1 MTYTELKNKIDE
13 LIQQAEAHG
22 ALTREQLNTLHH
34 KFRLEWNYNSNSM
47 EGNTLTVAE
56 TRSVMIG
63 NIDVHRKPLKD
74 ILEVKGHDEVI
85 RDILHIGKAELRL
98 SEKRIKEIHAS
109 IMYEEDPEKKG
120 WIGRWKEVANE
131 IINDRGEK
139 YTFVLPEEVPD
150 QIHDLLN
157 RTNAAIDR
165 IQAKKKDAPHP
176 IDVALNFHLDY
187 INIHP
192 FYDGNGRTARI
203 LSNLILVALGYPPLW
218 IKEEERAVYYRYIAD
233 IQCYGGRREDL
244 FAYMSELILRS
255 QQLILDVQAGLS
267 IEEADDI
274 DKEIE
279 LLKREFKARENNGI
293 EVKRSNLVIKELY
306 DKSLNTLIG
315 TFKATASKFFDFYAV
330 NQELLFISVD
340 GYNINNDEAMHH
352 IQNITKETKGVL
364 TKLSQLVFYKDV
376 KVGKSLDYNDALI
389 VEFKD
394 EYYEIYFSMSN
405 TIVTKKYNEL
415 LTQEEMDNMIK
426 QWSEAMIQRLRENFK
441 EWSANE

>member
-13 LIQQAEAHG
+13 RIQQAEVQG
-22 ALTREQLNTLHH
+22 PLTREQLNTLHH
-34 KFRLEWNYNSNSM
+34 KYRLEWNYNSNSM

-85 RDILHIGKAELRL
+85 RDILSIGKADLRL

-109 IMYEEDPEKKG
+109 IMYEEDSEKKG
-120 WIGRWKEVANE
+120 WIGQWKEVANE
-131 IINDRGEK
+131 IINNRGEK
-139 YTFVLPEEVPD
+139 YTFVLPEEVPE
-150 QIHDLLN
+150 QIHELLN
-157 RTNAAIDR
+157 RTNAAIDH

-187 INIHP
+187 LNIHP

-203 LSNLILVALGYPPLW
+203 LCNLVLVALGYPPLW
-218 IKEEERAVYYRYIAD
+218 IKEEEREVYYRYIAD

-255 QQLILDVQAGLS
+255 QQMIIDIQAGKS
-267 IEEADDI
+267 IEEADDMG
-274 DKEIE
+274 KEIE
-279 LLKREFKARENNGI
+279 LLKRELKARENNST

-330 NQELLFISVD
+330 NQEFLDITVD
-340 GYNINNDEAMHH
+340 GKSIYNDEAMHH
-352 IQNITKETKGVL
+352 IQNITKETEGVL
-364 TKLSQLVFYKDV
+364 TKLSQSIFYKDI
-376 KVGKSLDYNDALI
+376 KAGKSLDYNDTLI
-389 VEFKD
+389 VEFKHD
-394 EYYEIYFSMSN
+394 HYEVYFSKTRD
-405 TIVTKKYNEL
+405 TIIKKYNER

-426 QWSEAMIQRLRENFK
+426 QWGEAMIQRLRENFK
-441 EWSANE
+441 EGSTNE